1 MNSRDERSVAD
12 LGLYINDASL
22 FKYYNIHLFFDEHKH
37 VRLVWV
43 NGNGEIYFDDT
54 SGIVGKKWNF

>member
-12 LGLYINDASL
+12 LGLYINKYPDIA
-22 FKYYNIHLFFDEHKH
+22 YYNIHLFFDGHNH

-43 NGNGEIYFDDT
+43 NGYIYFDDT
-54 SGIVGKKWNF
+54 SGIVGIEWNF

>member
-12 LGLYINDASL
+12 LGLYINNTSL
-22 FKYYNIHLFFDEHKH
+22 HIYYNIHIFFDGRRH

-43 NGNGEIYFDDT
+43 DGEIYFDDT
-54 SGIVGKKWNF
+54 SEIVGIEWNF

>member
-12 LGLYINDASL
+12 LGLYINNSSL
-22 FKYYNIHLFFDEHKH
+22 HKYYNIHLFFDGHNH

-43 NGNGEIYFDDT
+43 NGNRYIYFND
-54 SGIVGKKWNF
+54 SRGIVGIEWNF

>member
-12 LGLYINDASL
+12 LGLYINVTSL
-22 FKYYNIHLFFDEHKH
+22 FKYYNIYLFFDGHKH

-43 NGNGEIYFDDT
+43 NGNWVIYFDDIG
-54 SGIVGKKWNF
+54 GIAGKKWNF